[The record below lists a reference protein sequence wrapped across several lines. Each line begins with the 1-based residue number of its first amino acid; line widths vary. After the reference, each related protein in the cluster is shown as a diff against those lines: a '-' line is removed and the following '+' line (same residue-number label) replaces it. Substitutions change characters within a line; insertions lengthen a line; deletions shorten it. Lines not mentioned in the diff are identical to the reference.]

1 MPAEA
6 GLVTLAKI
14 VGLLVVCIST
24 IPLILLL
31 APGADTEEPTEQFGD
46 E

>member
-6 GLVTLAKI
+6 GLVTLSKI

-24 IPLILLL
+24 IPLILLFS
-31 APGADTEEPTEQFGD
+31 PGTDVGEPADSFGD